1 MISALEN
8 LGSQLNFDILK
19 NKINSI
25 KLKKT
30 DSYICEINFNTN
42 QRKIDIIPKPVS
54 NENMEKLANEYLWV
68 GNLKGSI
75 PQWHITS
82 DNLSYVLNS
91 ISVLLEKL
99 DNNSNLKSN
108 LTNIFKQYYANV
120 GKVQYFNISNI
131 KIHII
136 DKDYTINFTP
146 GGINSRK
153 YLNKIIIDELLK
165 QTNNLNDYYR
175 SICLYTISIDN
186 KLLAKD
192 EEYIKILKDSM
203 SPSEDN
209 YITGVCSVCGRK
221 GNVTDDTSKF
231 TFKYYNKDKISF
243 ASNINNFS
251 KNFSICNECYQK
263 ILNAE
268 NYISKNL
275 KSYLGN
281 SNIMII
287 PESIPFAQSDLSIEK
302 IFKITNS
309 IIKDNARELSNIEE
323 ITSDSYII
331 NIMFYQQNNN
341 FFKIINIIPEIPE
354 SRILKIARSLINVH
368 TELISIFPSLA
379 SKDLN
384 IQEFYKTLVFSSA
397 EKKYK
402 EALNTIIDLFKFKN
416 IDEIKILKLYLDGI
430 SDYYHKNGRINEIVI
445 ILMDYYIKF
454 LMEIGLISGLRQN
467 NHMKAGENYMKEI
480 EFIENQ
486 GYSDEQKA
494 LFWMGYAI
502 KKIGSVQ
509 FSNNIKSNPMLEKI
523 NFQGMNFNALEKL
536 VNQIDEKVK
545 QYKIYASNMGYA
557 LFMIHSIMSKYSLDG
572 NKWPINDVSNV
583 FLIMT
588 GYSVASQLAVE
599 NKEEIQNGE

>member
-209 YITGVCSVCGRK
+209 YITGVCSVCGR
-221 GNVTDDTSKF
+221 
-231 TFKYYNKDKISF
+231 
-243 ASNINNFS
+243 
-251 KNFSICNECYQK
+251 
-263 ILNAE
+263 
-268 NYISKNL
+268 
-275 KSYLGN
+275 
-281 SNIMII
+281 
-287 PESIPFAQSDLSIEK
+287 
-302 IFKITNS
+302 NS
-309 IIKDNARELSNIEE
+309 IL
-323 ITSDSYII
+323 
-331 NIMFYQQNNN
+331 
-341 FFKIINIIPEIPE
+341 
-354 SRILKIARSLINVH
+354 
-368 TELISIFPSLA
+368 
-379 SKDLN
+379 
-384 IQEFYKTLVFSSA
+384 
-397 EKKYK
+397 
-402 EALNTIIDLFKFKN
+402 
-416 IDEIKILKLYLDGI
+416 
-430 SDYYHKNGRINEIVI
+430 
-445 ILMDYYIKF
+445 
-454 LMEIGLISGLRQN
+454 
-467 NHMKAGENYMKEI
+467 
-480 EFIENQ
+480 
-486 GYSDEQKA
+486 
-494 LFWMGYAI
+494 
-502 KKIGSVQ
+502 
-509 FSNNIKSNPMLEKI
+509 
-523 NFQGMNFNALEKL
+523 
-536 VNQIDEKVK
+536 
-545 QYKIYASNMGYA
+545 
-557 LFMIHSIMSKYSLDG
+557 
-572 NKWPINDVSNV
+572 
-583 FLIMT
+583 
-588 GYSVASQLAVE
+588 
-599 NKEEIQNGE
+599 